1 MIYGDLQSSHQ
12 LNRIIFDDLT
22 DLLSPNP
29 ILKIEILN
37 PQFINFLINFRT
49 DNSLLPTIFPLL
61 PELPK

>member
-29 ILKIEILN
+29 TLKIEILN
-37 PQFINFLINFRT
+37 PQFINFLINFRS
-49 DNSLLPTIFPLL
+49 DNPLLATILPLL